1 MGKIKQAPDVAAEVF
16 DSSWSTDAA
25 GQLHSDVQQYLAEK
39 QTQYVSH
46 SEETYIHPDTRCQ
59 RQSIHSLVL

>member
-1 MGKIKQAPDVAAEVF
+1 MGRIKQAPDVAAEVF

-46 SEETYIHPDTRCQ
+46 SEEHIFILIQDV
-59 RQSIHSLVL
+59 SSLTTK